1 MDMSGEVEI
10 AADRATVWAAL
21 NDEATLAAS
30 ILGCET
36 VERTSDTEFTA
47 VVVQKVGPVKARF
60 TGEVTLSDIV
70 EGESYTI
77 TGKGKGGA
85 AGGASGGAKVRL
97 EEADGGTLL
106 VYEAEAK
113 VTGKIAQLGGRLING
128 FARKMADQFF
138 ANLKEQIE
146 GPAGEETDAAEDGE
160 TIGAQVDAAIETV
173 KETASKAAD
182 KAEEASRGAAGA
194 VANGAGKLKD
204 SIEKAEPEKKGFWRR
219 LIGG

>member
-1 MDMSGEVEI
+1 MEMAGSVEI
-10 AADRATVWAAL
+10 AAERAAVWAAL
-21 NDEATLAAS
+21 NDPQVLQAS
-30 ILGCET
+30 IPGCET
-36 VERTSDTEFTA
+36 VERVSDTEFTA
-47 VVVQKVGPVKARF
+47 LVVQKVGPVKAKF

-97 EEADGGTLL
+97 EDADGGTVLT
-106 VYEAEAK
+106 YEVEAK
-113 VTGKIAQLGGRLING
+113 VTGKIAQLGGRLIDG
-128 FARKMADQFF
+128 FARKLADQFF

-146 GPAGEETDAAEDGE
+146 GAAEDATENADSSE
-160 TIGAQVDAAIETV
+160 TIGDQVDAAIETV
-173 KETASKAAD
+173 KETAAQAAE

-204 SIEKAEPEKKGFWRR
+204 SIEKAEPEKKGFWGR
-219 LIGG
+219 LFGG